1 MTDSPC
7 PCRYD
12 PDQGAIIFCSLH
24 SAAGELLE
32 ACRLALNIL
41 DAIAEVDR
49 DPATWESERLE
60 LQSAIQKAEGI

>member
-32 ACRLALNIL
+32 ACKRAL
-41 DAIAEVDR
+41 DA
-49 DPATWESERLE
+49 LE
-60 LQSAIQKAEGI
+60 LEYGDGCASYLTAAIQKASRTEDEGSRS